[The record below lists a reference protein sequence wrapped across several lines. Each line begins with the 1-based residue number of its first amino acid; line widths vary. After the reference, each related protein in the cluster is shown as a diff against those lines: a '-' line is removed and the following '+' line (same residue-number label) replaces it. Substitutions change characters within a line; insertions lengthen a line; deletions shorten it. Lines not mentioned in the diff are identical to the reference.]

1 MDTSQLDVEL
11 RLRIHEF
18 YARET
23 MFLDDGRLDEW
34 LRFLAPDVRYT
45 MPFPESSTH
54 PLGDDDDDLPPFL
67 LFNDDYESLKLRIA
81 RLATGLAPG
90 ETPRTTTQRIVSDI
104 LVTDASDQEFSVR
117 SSVLV
122 FLVRHERHEN
132 FFIGKRQDVL
142 RRDEDSGLLLAARA
156 ITLAHSVLPRAISI
170 FF

>member
-1 MDTSQLDVEL
+1 METSQLDVEL
-11 RLRIHEF
+11 RLRINEF

-23 MFLDDGRLDEW
+23 MLLDDGRLDEW
-34 LRFLAPDVRYT
+34 LGLLAPDVRYT

-54 PLGDDDDDLPPFL
+54 PVDDDDGLPPFL

-90 ETPRTTTQRIVSDI
+90 ETPRTITQRIVSDI
-104 LVTDASDQEFSVR
+104 LVTDVSDQELSVR
-117 SSVLV
+117 SSVMV
-122 FLVRHERHEN
+122 FLVRHERHES

-142 RRDEDSGLLLAARA
+142 RRDKHSGLLLAARD

>member
-1 MDTSQLDVEL
+1 MKNSPLDVEL

-23 MFLDDGRLDEW
+23 MLLDDGRLHEW
-34 LRFLAPDVRYT
+34 LELVAEDVKYT

-54 PLGDDDDDLPPFL
+54 PEDDDDGLPPFL
-67 LFNDDYESLKLRIA
+67 LFNDDYESLKLRIS
-81 RLATGLAPG
+81 RLDTGLAPG
-90 ETPRTTTQRIVSDI
+90 ETPRTITQRVVSDI
-104 LVTDASDQEFSVR
+104 LVTDVSDDEVGVR
-117 SSVLV
+117 SSVIV
-122 FLVRHERHEN
+122 FLVRHERHEC

-142 RRDEDSGLLLAARA
+142 RLDEHAGLLLAARV

>member
-1 MDTSQLDVEL
+1 MNTSQLDVEL
-11 RLRIHEF
+11 RLRINEF

-23 MFLDDGRLDEW
+23 MLLDDGRLDEW
-34 LRFLAPDVRYT
+34 LGLLAPDVRYT

-54 PLGDDDDDLPPFL
+54 PDDDDDGLPPFL

-90 ETPRTTTQRIVSDI
+90 ETPRTITQRIVSDI
-104 LVTDASDQEFSVR
+104 LVTDVSDQELCVR
-117 SSVLV
+117 SSVMV
-122 FLVRHERHEN
+122 FLVRHERHES
-132 FFIGKRQDVL
+132 FFVGKRQDVL
-142 RRDEDSGLLLAARA
+142 RRDEDSGLLLAARV

>member
-1 MDTSQLDVEL
+1 METSQLDVEL
-11 RLRIHEF
+11 RLRINEF

-23 MFLDDGRLDEW
+23 MLLDDGRLDGW
-34 LRFLAPDVRYT
+34 LCLLAPDVRYT

-54 PLGDDDDDLPPFL
+54 PVDDDDGLPPFL

-90 ETPRTTTQRIVSDI
+90 ETPRTITQRLVSDI
-104 LVTDASDQEFSVR
+104 LVTDVSDQELSVR
-117 SSVLV
+117 SSVMV
-122 FLVRHERHEN
+122 FLVRHERHES

-142 RRDEDSGLLLAARA
+142 RRDEDSGLLLAARD

>member
-1 MDTSQLDVEL
+1 METSQLDVEL
-11 RLRIHEF
+11 RLRINEF

-23 MFLDDGRLDEW
+23 MLLDDGRLDEW
-34 LRFLAPDVRYT
+34 LGLLAPDVRYT

-54 PLGDDDDDLPPFL
+54 PVDDDDGLPPFL
-67 LFNDDYESLKLRIA
+67 LFNDDYESLKLRIV

-90 ETPRTTTQRIVSDI
+90 ETPRTITQRLVSDI
-104 LVTDASDQEFSVR
+104 LVTDVSDQELSVR
-117 SSVLV
+117 SSVMV
-122 FLVRHERHEN
+122 FLVRHERHES

-142 RRDEDSGLLLAARA
+142 RRDEDSGLLLAARD

>member
-1 MDTSQLDVEL
+1 MLDLDL
-11 RLRIHEF
+11 RLRVNEF

-23 MFLDDGRLDEW
+23 MLLDDGLMAEW
-34 LRFLAPDVRYT
+34 LQTMVAKDVRYV

-54 PLGDDDDDLPPFL
+54 PDTRDEGLPPFF
-67 LFNDDYESLKLRIA
+67 LFNDDYESLNLRIA

-90 ETPRTTTQRIVSDI
+90 ETPRTITQRIVSDI
-104 LVTDASDQEFSVR
+104 LVTDGDDREVGVR
-117 SSVLV
+117 SSVMV

-132 FFIGKRQDVL
+132 LFAGKRQDVL
-142 RRDEDSGLLLAARA
+142 RRDEHGGLQLAARV

>member
-1 MDTSQLDVEL
+1 MKTSQLDVEL
-11 RLRIHEF
+11 RLRINEF

-23 MFLDDGRLDEW
+23 MLLDDGRLDEW
-34 LRFLAPDVRYT
+34 LGFLATDVRYT

-54 PLGDDDDDLPPFL
+54 PVDDEDGLPPFL

-90 ETPRTTTQRIVSDI
+90 ETPRTITQRIVSDI
-104 LVTDASDQEFSVR
+104 LVTDVADQELYVR
-117 SSVLV
+117 SSVMV
-122 FLVRHERHEN
+122 FLVRHERHES
-132 FFIGKRQDVL
+132 FFVGKRQDVL
-142 RRDEDSGLLLAARA
+142 RRDEHSDLLLAARV

>member
-1 MDTSQLDVEL
+1 MNTSQVDVEL
-11 RLRIHEF
+11 RLRINEF

-23 MFLDDGRLDEW
+23 MLLDDGRLDEW
-34 LRFLAPDVRYT
+34 LGLLAPDVRYT

-54 PLGDDDDDLPPFL
+54 PDDDDDGLPPFL

-90 ETPRTTTQRIVSDI
+90 ETPRTITQRIVSDI
-104 LVTDASDQEFSVR
+104 LVTDVSDQELCVR
-117 SSVLV
+117 SSVMV
-122 FLVRHERHEN
+122 FLVRHERHES

-142 RRDEDSGLLLAARA
+142 RRDKHSGLLLAARV

>member
-1 MDTSQLDVEL
+1 METSQLDVEL

-23 MFLDDGRLDEW
+23 MLLDDGRLDEW
-34 LRFLAPDVRYT
+34 LRLLAPDVRYT

-54 PLGDDDDDLPPFL
+54 PPGDDDDLPPFL

-90 ETPRTTTQRIVSDI
+90 ETPRTITQRIVSDI
-104 LVTDASDQEFSVR
+104 LVTDMSDQEFSVR

-156 ITLAHSVLPRAISI
+156 VTLAHSVLPRASSI